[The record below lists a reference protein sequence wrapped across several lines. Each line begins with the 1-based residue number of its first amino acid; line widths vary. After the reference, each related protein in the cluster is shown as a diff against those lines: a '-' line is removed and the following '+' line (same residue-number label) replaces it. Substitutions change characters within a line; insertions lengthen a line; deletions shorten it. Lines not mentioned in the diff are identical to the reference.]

1 MSTKDNG
8 NTGSKAFGSIM
19 VIVAVCTGLWALM
32 GPTTQRIDHIA
43 DEVKG
48 IKEQLQRSGAC
59 ASQEQSRLAQMQERF
74 RETVIMGLRMLRGV
88 SLGELE
94 SRFGINGVTYYGAV
108 LDRLL
113 EQGMVEIN
121 TDRLRLT
128 AQGLLLAN
136 SVMSEL
142 V

>member
-1 MSTKDNG
+1 MSANDKIESSNCESQMSTKDNG

-94 SRFGINGVTYYGAV
+94 SRFGINGVEV
-108 LDRLL
+108 IISD
-113 EQGMVEIN
+113 IN
-121 TDRLRLT
+121 TPKISI
-128 AQGLLLAN
+128 
-136 SVMSEL
+136 SVASN
-142 V
+142 